1 MSDLDHKP
9 SQPGHVDE
17 DEISLLDL
25 ALTIAE
31 NIRLLTLGPLLAG
44 LLALGYAFTITPTF
58 TARTSII
65 PPSGGGGA
73 TAAAILGSLGP
84 LAGMAGGAIGLKD
97 PSAAMMAYLD
107 SDTLRDELITKFE
120 LRKKLE
126 AETQTAARNAL
137 KGAVRVTSDKK
148 NGLLVIEVDD
158 ADPKF
163 AAELANAHVGALK
176 DMMRKI
182 ALENAKAQRQF
193 LETQLEEAIRK
204 PYQSPLVRETII
216 QGLIRQ
222 VEAAR
227 IDEARDGPVITQVD
241 VAQAPELKSKPK
253 KAPIAVLATLAA
265 GFALLLFVF
274 VRQALRSAGSDAESA
289 EKIAKIRSR
298 LMFWR

>member
-1 MSDLDHKP
+1 MSDLDRNL
-9 SQPGHVDE
+9 SQPGHLDE

-25 ALTIAE
+25 ALTIAD
-31 NIRLLTLGPLLAG
+31 NIRLLIIGPLLAG
-44 LLALGYAFTITPTF
+44 LLALGYAFTITPTY

-65 PPSGGGGA
+65 PPSSGGGS
-73 TAAAILGSLGP
+73 TAAAILDSLGP

-137 KGAVRVTSDKK
+137 RGAVRVTSDKK

-158 ADPKF
+158 PDPKF

-253 KAPIAVLATLAA
+253 KALIAVLTTLAT
-265 GFALLLFVF
+265 GFALMLFVF
-274 VRQALRSAGSDAESA
+274 VRQALRNAGSDAESA